1 VTALKADLSSSE
13 VGVRQKS
20 DTWLAL
26 VLISPI
32 LLTMVGL
39 VFYPL
44 LGTSWDSLHRVDP
57 TQQGTP
63 FVGLANYTRMFSD
76 NEELLSWWHTCKYV
90 VLALTDEIVLG
101 LAAAAIINQVTVGRQ
116 WLLAATV
123 LPYAVPAVVSS
134 MIRRWIFAPSAG
146 LLNGLLPLFGFDY
159 DNHVWFNNGTVAL
172 LHVLLLHV

>member
-1 VTALKADLSSSE
+1 MTALKADLSPSQ

-39 VFYPL
+39 VFYPR
-44 LGTSWDSLHRVDP
+44 LGTSWDSLHRVDT

-76 NEELLSWWHTCKYV
+76 NEVLLSW
-90 VLALTDEIVLG
+90 
-101 LAAAAIINQVTVGRQ
+101 
-116 WLLAATV
+116 
-123 LPYAVPAVVSS
+123 
-134 MIRRWIFAPSAG
+134 
-146 LLNGLLPLFGFDY
+146 
-159 DNHVWFNNGTVAL
+159 
-172 LHVLLLHV
+172 